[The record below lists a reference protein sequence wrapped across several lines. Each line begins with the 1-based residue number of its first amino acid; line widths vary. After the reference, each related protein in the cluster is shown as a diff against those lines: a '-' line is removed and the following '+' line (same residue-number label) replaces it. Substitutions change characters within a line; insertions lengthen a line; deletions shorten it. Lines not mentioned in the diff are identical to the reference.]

1 MKATNPMTEFTF
13 LVCKTTTHQWTFTAK
28 AGSFE
33 DAEREALAH
42 ARHGEMPRGA
52 DISGVTIDAIPVV
65 HPTPSGGD

>member
-1 MKATNPMTEFTF
+1 MTEFTF
-13 LVCKTTTHQWTFTAK
+13 LISRTITYQWTFTTK

-52 DISGVTIDAIPVV
+52 DISGVTIDVIPVV
-65 HPTPSGGD
+65 HPSPSGKD

>member
-1 MKATNPMTEFTF
+1 MTEFTF
-13 LVCKTTTHQWTFTAK
+13 LVSKTITHQWTFTTK

-52 DISGVTIDAIPVV
+52 DISCLTIDAIPVV
-65 HPTPSGGD
+65 QPQP